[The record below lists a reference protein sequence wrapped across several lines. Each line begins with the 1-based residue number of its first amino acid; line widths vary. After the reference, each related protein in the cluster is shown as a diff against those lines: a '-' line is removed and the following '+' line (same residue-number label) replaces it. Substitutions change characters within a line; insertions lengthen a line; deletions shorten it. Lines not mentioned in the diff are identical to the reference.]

1 MNVTDEELDKIYKV
15 FTRFLKEIGC
25 YSSLKEYP
33 KSVIK
38 KSLNECCTGRG
49 EFVDQIW
56 NKFSRII
63 ISVDNRY
70 NGPRATLW
78 YLFFILSDDFK
89 NAYLRLFNRE
99 RLKFLVRKERDY
111 LRYHFGSDAAE
122 RENFIKSLNDIEAK
136 IYNTYIKPDKFEYG
150 KL

>member
-1 MNVTDEELDKIYKV
+1 MNVTDEELNKIYKV

-49 EFVDQIW
+49 
-56 NKFSRII
+56 
-63 ISVDNRY
+63 
-70 NGPRATLW
+70 
-78 YLFFILSDDFK
+78 LFFILSDDFK

-99 RLKFLVRKERDY
+99 GLNFLVRKERDY
-111 LRYHFGSDAAE
+111 LRYHFGSDSAE
-122 RENFIKSLNDIEAK
+122 REKFIKSLNEIEAK